1 MIARLISAL
10 VGHNPAEAQQTIERL
25 SSLLRASLDA
35 AETVPLERE
44 LKLVTDY
51 LEIQRTRLGERLR
64 YDVSVASD
72 ARASVPP
79 FAIQLLVENSIK
91 HVGGQREQGVTVHVS
106 AHRMGADLIVLVAD
120 DGPGFDP
127 DAMKAGHGLDILQ
140 NRLQALYGERGDLEF
155 RREPGGMS
163 VRLRVPAT

>member
-79 FAIQLLVENSIK
+79 FAIQLDGTTQL
-91 HVGGQREQGVTVHVS
+91 HVARDRVAGVKLKLGV
-106 AHRMGADLIVLVAD
+106 
-120 DGPGFDP
+120 
-127 DAMKAGHGLDILQ
+127 
-140 NRLQALYGERGDLEF
+140 
-155 RREPGGMS
+155 
-163 VRLRVPAT
+163 